1 LSPTNFDEIKHGVPS
16 NSFKTLCELLKH
28 YYPNISK
35 ENLQEELVSFAKNW
49 DTFKVSATSNA
60 ERNQQLI
67 DIDETDEEDNNDF
80 EKDGSFD
87 TTHKK
92 CKSCLKCAIC
102 CYSVIQ
108 KYNMYSEAYS
118 ELGNAYKYLLTL
130 SINQVQCER
139 SFSKLKF
146 IKNRLR
152 NSMSNNNLDAFMLM
166 ACENDI
172 LYNID
177 SDIIIDKLMQQSKL
191 LNRVLKE

>member
-1 LSPTNFDEIKHGVPS
+1 
-16 NSFKTLCELLKH
+16 
-28 YYPNISK
+28 
-35 ENLQEELVSFAKNW
+35 LVSFAKNW
-49 DTFKVSATSNA
+49 DKFKVSATTNA
-60 ERNQQLI
+60 ESNPQFQSNVTVI
-67 DIDETDEEDNNDF
+67 DTDETDEEDNDDF
-80 EKDGSFD
+80 ERDGGFD
-87 TTHKK
+87 VNNKK

-118 ELGNAYKYLLTL
+118 ALGNAYKYLLTL

-139 SFSKLKF
+139 SFSKLKY

-177 SDIIIDKLMQQSKL
+177 SDNIIDKLMQQSKL
-191 LNRVLKE
+191 LNRLLKE